1 MAKRSKNMEQNPVQ
15 TMTPDEL
22 AAKKKECLEAAV
34 LLEKE
39 MDEAK
44 KAVKSVSGKINAN
57 KKAFK
62 KLGGEKSDYDWY
74 LDTRKRDTDDVDA
87 ETRRRNEIAVLMGLP
102 IGTQLGLF
110 ADGQT
115 VATAIE
121 NDDPKPAEDA
131 PNPKREGYDAAM
143 SGKSELDCPYKRG
156 DGRRNYW
163 LMGHKEG
170 LKDNITK
177 TFKAD
182 NPGVRAEVP
191 AAAAVN

>member
-22 AAKKKECLEAAV
+22 AAKKKECLEQAII
-34 LLEKE
+34 LEKE

-44 KAVKSVSGKINAN
+44 KAQKSVSGKISAN

-62 KLGGEKSDYDWY
+62 ALGGEKSDYDWY
-74 LDTRKRDTDDVDA
+74 LETRKRDTGDVDA
-87 ETRRRNEIAVLMGLP
+87 ETRRRNEIAKLMGLP

-131 PNPKREGYDAAM
+131 ANPKREGYDAAM

-182 NPGVRAEVP
+182 NPGVRADV

>member
-1 MAKRSKNMEQNPVQ
+1 MAKRSKNMEADPVQ
-15 TMTPDEL
+15 TLTPDEL

-44 KAVKSVSGKINAN
+44 KAQKAISGKIGAN

-74 LDTRKRDTDDVDA
+74 LETRKRDTADVDA
-87 ETRRRNEIAVLMGLP
+87 ETRRRNEIAKLMNLP
-102 IGTQLGLF
+102 IGTQLGMF

-121 NDDPKPAEDA
+121 SNDAKPAQEMA
-131 PNPKREGYDAAM
+131 PDVFKEGYDAAFA
-143 SGKSELDCPYKRG
+143 GKSELDCPFKRG
-156 DGRRNYW
+156 DGRRNNW
-163 LMGHKEG
+163 LRGHKDG
-170 LKDNITK
+170 LRDNIK
-177 TFKAD
+177 QTFKAD
-182 NPGVRAEVP
+182 NPGVKADVAP
-191 AAAAVN
+191 VAAH